1 MSATAASGHARGDS
15 GGLLLGLAGVTI
27 FSMTLPMTRLA
38 VAGLDAGFVAF
49 GRATVAAV
57 AAGLLLVAWRAP
69 LPTAVQWR
77 SLVVV
82 AAGIVL
88 GFPYFSSLAMRDVP
102 AAHGAIIVGLLPL
115 ATAVCAA
122 WFARE
127 RPSLGFWACAV
138 AGSALVIGFALREG
152 GGFAVGDG
160 WMLAA
165 VAAGAV
171 GYAEGGRLSQT
182 LGGARTICW
191 ALVVALPLVLPLAG
205 WRAAVT
211 DWQVPISAWVGFF
224 YVALMSQLVGFFFWY
239 GGLARG
245 GVARVGQVQLV
256 QPFLT
261 VLFAV
266 WFVGEALEPA
276 TLVFAVA
283 VIATVALGRRTAVR
297 RKRA

>member
-1 MSATAASGHARGDS
+1 M
-15 GGLLLGLAGVTI
+15 LGLVGVVV

-49 GRATVAAV
+49 GRAAVAAV
-57 AAGLLLVAWRAP
+57 AAAVLLMAWRAP
-69 LPTAVQWR
+69 WPTAAQWR

-102 AAHGAIIVGLLPL
+102 AAHGAIVVGLLPL

-127 RPSLGFWACAV
+127 RPSAGFWACAI
-138 AGSALVIGFALREG
+138 AGSALVIGFALRQG
-152 GGFAVGDG
+152 GGFAWGDG

-165 VAAGAV
+165 VVAGAV

-182 LGGARTICW
+182 MGGTRTICW
-191 ALVVALPLVLPLAG
+191 ALVVSLPVVLPLAG
-205 WRAAVT
+205 WRATVT
-211 DWQVPISAWVGFF
+211 DWQVPASAWGGFA
-224 YVALMSQLVGFFFWY
+224 YVALMSQLIGFFFWY
-239 GGLARG
+239 AGLARG

-261 VLFAV
+261 VLFAALV
-266 WFVGEALEPA
+266 VGEPLEAA
-276 TLVFAVA
+276 TLVFALA
-283 VIATVALGRRTAVR
+283 VIATVAIGRRAAVR
-297 RKRA
+297 RDVETIR